1 MTEFDPIDVTTHP
14 EDDDPESLAGGPVE
28 DLNEVADDGV

>member
-1 MTEFDPIDVTTHP
+1 MTEFDPIDVTTWE
-14 EDDDPESLAGGPVE
+14 EDEDPESLAGEPVA